1 MNKVLFINKIQ
12 FYISI
17 QSDDLGLHNL
27 TKPDK
32 LGHFLI
38 SFGNLSHIEGPTKLT
53 EVEQLT

>member
-17 QSDDLGLHNL
+17 RSDDLHNL

-32 LGHFLI
+32 LGQFLI
-38 SFGNLSHIEGPTKLT
+38 SFGNLSHIEGPTKLI